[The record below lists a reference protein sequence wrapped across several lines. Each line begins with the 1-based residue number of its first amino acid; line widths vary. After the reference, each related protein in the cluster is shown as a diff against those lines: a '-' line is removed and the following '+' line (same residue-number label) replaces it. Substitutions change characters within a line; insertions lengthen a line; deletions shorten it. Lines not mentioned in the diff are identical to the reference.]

1 MPNRANE
8 FVSDSKAMS
17 GLLVSASPHIHAR
30 ESVPSIMWAVVAAL
44 VPPGIF
50 GVVLYGLRAL
60 VIICIAV
67 GSAVATEFIIQ
78 KLRGRKSTIGDGSA
92 VITGLLLAY
101 ILSPGVPW
109 FVPLIGSVFAI
120 GVVKFC
126 FGGLGMNIWNPALA
140 ARAFLLSAYIIPM
153 THSWIYPN
161 EQQLFGDLSRAGN
174 ILVREGRDVS
184 PIDATTAATPR
195 DAVKT
200 EIGYAQQDPNW
211 PGWQDLKAA
220 GDKPADWLRRI
231 RERNKTSYI
240 DLLIGT
246 RGGCIGESSTL
257 LLLLGGL
264 FLLFRGI
271 IRWQIPVFY
280 IGTTALL
287 CWALPVR
294 FPDGTAW
301 FAGDP
306 LFAVMSGGLMLGAFF
321 MATDMV
327 TSPVTRRGM
336 VIFAVGC
343 GIITALIRVYG
354 GYPEGVNYSI
364 LLMNTVVP
372 LIDRY
377 VKPRKY
383 GYVK

>member
-1 MPNRANE
+1 MPNQPTTN
-8 FVSDSKAMS
+8 AMNN
-17 GLLVSASPHIHAR
+17 LLVSSSPHIRAR
-30 ESVPSIMWAVVAAL
+30 ESIPSIMWAVVAAL
-44 VPPGIF
+44 IPAGIF
-50 GVVLYGLRAL
+50 GIVLYGLRAV
-60 VIICIAV
+60 VIILIAV
-67 GSAVATEFIIQ
+67 GTAVLTELIIQ
-78 KLRGRKSTIGDGSA
+78 KLRRRKMTIGDGSA
-92 VITGLLLAY
+92 VVTGLLLAY

-109 FVPLIGSVFAI
+109 FVPLVGSVFAI
-120 GVVKFC
+120 AIVKFC

-140 ARAFLLSAYIIPM
+140 ARALVLS
-153 THSWIYPN
+153 SWIVWMTASWVYPT
-161 EQQLFGDLSRAGN
+161 EQQIFGDLSRSGTT
-174 ILVREGRDVS
+174 LVSSGRDVS
-184 PIDATTAATPR
+184 KVDATTAATPR
-195 DAVKT
+195 AAVKD
-200 EIGYAQQDPNW
+200 EIILGKDADW
-211 PGWQDLKAA
+211 AGWQDLKAA
-220 GDKPADWLRRI
+220 GDRPADWLRRI

-246 RGGCIGESSTL
+246 RGGCIGESSTI

-280 IGTTALL
+280 IGTVALL
-287 CWALPVR
+287 GWALPVR
-294 FPDGTAW
+294 FPGGTAW

-336 VIFAVGC
+336 IFFAIGC
-343 GIITALIRVYG
+343 GVLTALIRAYG

-364 LLMNTVVP
+364 LLMNTAVP

-377 VKPRKY
+377 IKPRKY
-383 GYVK
+383 GYVR

>member
-1 MPNRANE
+1 MPNQPTTN
-8 FVSDSKAMS
+8 AMNN
-17 GLLVSASPHIHAR
+17 LLVSSSPHIRAR
-30 ESVPSIMWAVVAAL
+30 ESIPSIMWAVVAAL
-44 VPPGIF
+44 IPAGIF
-50 GVVLYGLRAL
+50 GIVLYGLRAV
-60 VIICIAV
+60 VIILIAV
-67 GSAVATEFIIQ
+67 GTAVLTELIIQ
-78 KLRGRKSTIGDGSA
+78 KLRRRKMTIGDGSA
-92 VITGLLLAY
+92 VVTGLLLAY

-109 FVPLIGSVFAI
+109 FVPLVGSVFAI
-120 GVVKFC
+120 AIVKFC

-140 ARAFLLSAYIIPM
+140 ARALVLS
-153 THSWIYPN
+153 SWIVWMTASWVYPT
-161 EQQLFGDLSRAGN
+161 EQQIFGDLSRSGTP
-174 ILVREGRDVS
+174 LVSSGRDVS
-184 PIDATTAATPR
+184 KIDATTAATPR
-195 DAVKT
+195 AAVKD
-200 EIGYAQQDPNW
+200 EITLAKDADW
-211 PGWQDLKAA
+211 AGWQDLKAA

-231 RERNKTSYI
+231 RERNKTSYV

-246 RGGCIGESSTL
+246 RGGCIGESSTI

-280 IGTTALL
+280 IGTVALL
-287 CWALPVR
+287 GWALPVR
-294 FPDGTAW
+294 FPGGTAW

-336 VIFAVGC
+336 IFFAIGC
-343 GIITALIRVYG
+343 GVLTALIRAYG

-364 LLMNTVVP
+364 LLMNTAVP

-377 VKPRKY
+377 IKPRKY
-383 GYVK
+383 GYVR